1 MALDVRTVRGWAE
14 SLLRRLEAPEGAALQ
29 VGTEGTAPGTG
40 AGVHVTLAYPDGSSV
55 TVDLDD
61 ALPEPEALVLLAEQ
75 LQDSV
80 IESTGGRPSP
90 RCPAPGHTHPATPHV
105 SNGLLDWRC
114 PTGTSEASTGEQ
126 H

>member
-14 SLLRRLEAPEGAALQ
+14 SLLRRLEAPEGATLQ

-61 ALPEPEALVLLAEQ
+61 ALPEPEALILLAEQ

-105 SNGLLDWRC
+105 SNGFLDWRC
-114 PTGTSEASTGEQ
+114 PTGTSEAPTGEQ
-126 H
+126 R

>member
-14 SLLRRLEAPEGAALQ
+14 SLLRRLEAPEGATLQ

-61 ALPEPEALVLLAEQ
+61 ALPEPEALILLAEQ

-114 PTGTSEASTGEQ
+114 PTGTSEAPTGEQ
-126 H
+126 R